1 MKQIQTNCA
10 YCGVGCGM
18 IVSQPTHYGSSQLTL
33 KGDAEH
39 PANFG
44 HLCQKGERLLDTLPL
59 PQALRYPR
67 LAKANSSLTWDVA
80 TDLIAEKFAAAI
92 AEHGADSV
100 AFYLSGQLLTEDY
113 YVANKLAKGFWGTAN
128 VDTNSRLCMSSAVSA
143 HIRAFG
149 EDVVPGCYQDF
160 ELADVVVL
168 VGANTA
174 WTHPVLFQRILRA
187 RESHGT
193 KLVVIDPRRTA
204 TARQADLHL
213 AISPDSDLWLFSLL
227 FNKLSQ
233 TAAVNTAYI
242 ADHTQGL
249 TDALAQ
255 LQHWLPSESDVLAQC
270 GITAAQFDELLAL
283 YRDKKSVVTASCM
296 GVNQSVHGTDTTNA
310 IINCHLLKGDIGKP
324 GCGFFSLTGQPN
336 AMGGREVGGLATQ
349 LANHLGFAEDERALL
364 ADFWQSS
371 NIATKPGLSALEL
384 FQAMADGKIKAVWIM
399 ATNPLVSMPD
409 SQLVQ
414 KALETCPFV
423 VVSDITGDTD
433 TAGMADLLLP
443 AQGWSE
449 KSGTTTN
456 CERRITRQRPF
467 IASKGEAKADWQM
480 VCDVAQKMGFPGFEF
495 ASSADIFREFA
506 ALSAK
511 VKHAYPHKQ
520 LDLSAFASLSDAE
533 YAAFKPQQWPLNTNH
548 DPRLYA
554 DGRFSFADGRA
565 RFVVPAAVDT
575 HDTSEQLLLISGRSR
590 DQWHTRT
597 RTGHVA
603 QLVSHEQQPCVYAHS
618 STIAAQQ
625 LQAGQ
630 LVALQNANGAELL
643 VQLLA
648 DDTLQTNQLFMAM
661 HWTGRETGS
670 FSVNQLLD
678 SRHDPISKQPAFK
691 GQPVTLQSRRELQ
704 QAMVWGE
711 LPASML
717 DANGNISG
725 ALYLFE
731 QVLKQGSC
739 QHLAL
744 ANSAL
749 ASGNAL
755 TWQLDGVTIQ
765 CELSSGRIRAI
776 ILISPLRIAIDKDAM
791 VKLLGQN
798 VSAKLLNDIETLVRA
813 GDSPLVCVCKG
824 VTREQIL
831 TVAHSFTGKCRIEGV
846 QQLTGCSTGCGS
858 CRGELIAILDSEF
871 AESTVAVTL
880 GGAHNA

>member
-10 YCGVGCGM
+10 YCGVGCG
-18 IVSQPTHYGSSQLTL
+18 ISVSAAAQTGVAVSPSICTL
-33 KGDAEH
+33 KGDADH

-59 PQALRYPR
+59 PHALRYPR
-67 LAKANSSLTWDVA
+67 LANAAATLSWDDA
-80 TDLIAEKFAAAI
+80 TDLVAEKFASTI
-92 AEHGADSV
+92 AQYGADSV

-227 FNKLSQ
+227 FKKLHQSS
-233 TAAVNTAYI
+233 AVNPAYLE
-242 ADHTQGL
+242 AHTDGL
-249 TDALAQ
+249 TNALTN
-255 LQHWLPSESDVLAQC
+255 LDNWLAADSDVLAYC
-270 GITAAQFDELLAL
+270 GISQLQFDQLLAL
-283 YRDKKSVVTASCM
+283 YRDHKAVLTASCM
-296 GVNQSVHGTDTTNA
+296 GVNQSIHGTDTTNA
-310 IINCHLLKGDIGKP
+310 IINCHLLNGDIGKP
-324 GCGFFSLTGQPN
+324 GRGFFSLTGQPN

-349 LANHLGFAEDERALL
+349 LANHLGFAEDERALV
-364 ADFWQSS
+364 ADFWGSD
-371 NIATKPGLSALEL
+371 NIATHAGVSALDM

-399 ATNPLVSMPD
+399 ATNPLASLPD
-409 SQLVQ
+409 STLVQ

-423 VVSDITGDTD
+423 VVSDISSDTD
-433 TAGMADLLLP
+433 TARMADLLLP

-456 CERRITRQRPF
+456 CERRITRQRAF
-467 IASKGEAKADWQM
+467 ITSKGEAKADWWM
-480 VCDVAQKMGFPGFEF
+480 VAEVAKKMGYAGFDY
-495 ASSADIFREFA
+495 ASAADIFREFA

-511 VKHAYPHKQ
+511 VKQAYPHKQ
-520 LDLSAFASLSDAE
+520 LDLAKFAELSDAD
-533 YAAFKPQQWPLNTNH
+533 YDALKPQQWPLSADRN
-548 DPRLYA
+548 PRVYSY
-554 DGRFSFADGRA
+554 GEFSFTDGRA
-565 RFVVPAAVDT
+565 RFVTPALVDT
-575 HDTSEQLLLISGRSR
+575 HYTAEQLLLISGRSR

-618 STIAAQQ
+618 STISALQLVEGQMVALTSPVGGELLLQLMADDA
-625 LQAGQ
+625 LQA
-630 LVALQNANGAELL
+630 
-643 VQLLA
+643 
-648 DDTLQTNQLFMAM
+648 NQLFMAM

-678 SRHDPISKQPAFK
+678 TRRDPVSKQPAFK
-691 GQPVTLQSRRELQ
+691 GQPVTITSRNDIWQGIEWGDVSAIDRVLYRFTQVLSDSHCQHVALQ
-704 QAMVWGE
+704 QQYLPQTINGLKWQIGQVDIHCE
-711 LPASML
+711 L
-717 DANGNISG
+717 ANGRIS
-725 ALYLFE
+725 A
-731 QVLKQGSC
+731 
-739 QHLAL
+739 
-744 ANSAL
+744 
-749 ASGNAL
+749 
-755 TWQLDGVTIQ
+755 
-765 CELSSGRIRAI
+765 IR
-776 ILISPLRIAIDKDAM
+776 LLSPLRVAVDKDA
-791 VKLLGQN
+791 VAKLIGQVATAQLLG
-798 VSAKLLNDIETLVRA
+798 KLEQLVRA

-824 VTREQIL
+824 VTREQII

-858 CRGELIAILDSEF
+858 CRGELISILETEF
-871 AESTVAVTL
+871 SDAAAAVVTL